1 MKWFLNYAEGNF
13 TIQKTENSSGEK
25 AMQDPL
31 TASRGGIHDDVR
43 ITGKFGASDS
53 GLRDCYQCDKE
64 QL

>member
-1 MKWFLNYAEGNF
+1 
-13 TIQKTENSSGEK
+13 
-25 AMQDPL
+25 MQDPL